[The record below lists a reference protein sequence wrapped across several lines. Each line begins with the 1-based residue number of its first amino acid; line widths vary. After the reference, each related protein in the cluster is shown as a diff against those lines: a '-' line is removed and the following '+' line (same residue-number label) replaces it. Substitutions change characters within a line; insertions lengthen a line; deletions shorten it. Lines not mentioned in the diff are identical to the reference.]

1 MQVRSSKLRIASLRK
16 NFGALIGATES
27 KEDDVSNPFMP
38 SGAQT
43 ASAMS
48 LSVYNKPA
56 SLARPKTAKIH
67 IGPWGP
73 TTFDPNA
80 VVAEGEAAKPAVE
93 EAPAAVVDHWKE
105 HTSAESL
112 DDLKTFFKPDTNSAI
127 SRNLTQEIWDEYKD
141 MSCKAGVTFKT
152 NCFSGVAN

>member
-27 KEDDVSNPFMP
+27 KEEEVNNPFVGMP

-48 LSVYNKPA
+48 LSVYNKPS
-56 SLARPKTAKIH
+56 SLARPKTAKLH
-67 IGPWGP
+67 IGAWGP
-73 TTFDPNA
+73 TAFDPNA

-93 EAPAAVVDHWKE
+93 EPPVEEEQGRFPKWENTENLQMLPRTAAE
-105 HTSAESL
+105 
-112 DDLKTFFKPDTNSAI
+112 
-127 SRNLTQEIWDEYKD
+127 
-141 MSCKAGVTFKT
+141 
-152 NCFSGVAN
+152 

>member
-16 NFGALIGATES
+16 NFGALIGATDS
-27 KEDDVSNPFMP
+27 KEEEVNNPFLGMP

-80 VVAEGEAAKPAVE
+80 VVAEGEAAKAPVE
-93 EAPAAVVDHWKE
+93 EPPAE
-105 HTSAESL
+105 EEQGRIPN
-112 DDLKTFFKPDTNSAI
+112 F
-127 SRNLTQEIWDEYKD
+127 
-141 MSCKAGVTFKT
+141 
-152 NCFSGVAN
+152 ANAQHMQMLPRTATE

>member
-16 NFGALIGATES
+16 NFGALIGAENS
-27 KEDDVSNPFMP
+27 KDEDVNNPFVGMP

-48 LSVYNKPA
+48 LSVYNKPS
-56 SLARPKTAKIH
+56 SLARPKTAKLH
-67 IGPWGP
+67 IGAWGP

-93 EAPAAVVDHWKE
+93 EAPVEEEQGRFPKFENIENLQMLPRTAAE
-105 HTSAESL
+105 
-112 DDLKTFFKPDTNSAI
+112 
-127 SRNLTQEIWDEYKD
+127 
-141 MSCKAGVTFKT
+141 
-152 NCFSGVAN
+152 